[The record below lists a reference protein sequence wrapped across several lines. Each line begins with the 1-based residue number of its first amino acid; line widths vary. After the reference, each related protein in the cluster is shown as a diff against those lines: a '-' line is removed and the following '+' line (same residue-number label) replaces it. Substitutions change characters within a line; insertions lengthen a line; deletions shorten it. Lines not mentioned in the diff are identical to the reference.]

1 MGAASGML
9 TTGRESSPARPRL
22 QQEDSTRVINRAAEE
37 NQMAGDPRTEQVT
50 TPIEDAGG
58 LRYCCQPIVEPRQFD
73 PAVAPERARAI
84 VAGGKKW
91 VNGTQ
96 LSYHCFQPADAVGDS
111 WKGKPSDIE
120 AVRQAFAA
128 WFGLGIGI
136 SFREVARAEE
146 ATLRIAFDQ
155 SAGSWSYVGRDNLA
169 IRDPRQR
176 TMNFGWPLDTP
187 YGRDTAMH
195 EIGHA
200 LGLEHEH
207 QNPFAG
213 ITWNTDAVRR
223 YFQGPPN
230 NWDVKY
236 IDFNILRQISP
247 AEVKGSTWDPDSVM
261 EYAFG
266 AGLIIE
272 PAAYRAGLQ
281 PKGGLSAADRD
292 WIRQTYPGSAAQPA
306 RPTLAPG
313 VAQNL
318 QLGGGE
324 TRVFD
329 FRPPETRSYRL
340 QTTGSSDTVMVLFE
354 LTPAG
359 NVQIAADDDSGTA
372 ANARIDAVLHAGR
385 LYQVGVR
392 LYYAGASAPTSLLI
406 A

>member
-1 MGAASGML
+1 
-9 TTGRESSPARPRL
+9 
-22 QQEDSTRVINRAAEE
+22 
-37 NQMAGDPRTEQVT
+37 MADDPRNQEVAAVG
-50 TPIEDAGG
+50 DSAGG

-73 PAVAPERARAI
+73 PAVAPERVRAI

-96 LSYHCFQPADAVGDS
+96 LSYHCFQAGDDVVDG
-111 WKGKPSDIE
+111 WKGKASDIE

-136 SFREVARAEE
+136 SFREVAQPAD
-146 ATLRIAFDQ
+146 ASLRIGFDQ
-155 SAGSWSYVGRDNLA
+155 AGGSWSYVGRDNLT

-213 ITWNTDAVRR
+213 ITWDTDAVQR
-223 YFQGPPN
+223 YFRGPPN
-230 NWDVKY
+230 KWDDRY
-236 IDFNILRQISP
+236 IDFNILRKISP

-306 RPTLAPG
+306 APTLTAG

-318 QLGGGE
+318 TLGSGE

-329 FRPPETRSYRL
+329 FRPPATRSYRL
-340 QTTGSSDTVMVLFE
+340 QTSGSSDTVMVLFE
-354 LTPAG
+354 VTPAG
-359 NVQIAADDDSGTA
+359 NVQIAADDDSGTD
-372 ANARIDAVLHAGR
+372 ANARIDRVLQAGR
-385 LYQVGVR
+385 LYRVGVR
-392 LYYAGASAPTSLLI
+392 LYYAAASAQTSLMTT
-406 A
+406 